1 MDTERSCNDTGW
13 LDVVER
19 TVVKSSAA
27 CSYDGIELVC
37 SLLWAFF
44 KCWLH
49 FARVVDYAKCIFGN
63 ARLCVCLSVAA
74 CPRHCTDPDVT

>member
-49 FARVVDYAKCIFGN
+49 FARVVDYAKCILVT
-63 ARLCVCLSVAA
+63 RVCVSA
-74 CPRHCTDPDVT
+74 CPSPHAHATARTRM